1 MSLFLFFMQSVSRSI
16 LGVFICLLVLFFVL
30 PQHGAAQSACKRGR
44 NLNLGT
50 IGVSTLSTGNTG
62 TGNNI
67 NVIYHRCNWT
77 TSPDD
82 ATKTLKGSVTT
93 HFITTEPN
101 VTSISF
107 DFNST
112 SFNNDSLRVNYHG
125 SICNFSF
132 PTSGYTDILNINLPA
147 SLVNTGTLDSVTINY
162 KGIPPSASGQAVGF
176 QRDVDGAN
184 NNYIYTL
191 SESYEDKDWWP
202 CKADMQ
208 DKIDSID
215 INVTVPNNFW
225 VAANGIM
232 IDSAINGGNRSF
244 KFKHRYPIASYLV
257 ALGIAKYKRFN
268 LGNLNVGTKNVPF
281 ILNFFSGKSAALENN
296 ILGVMNDNKAVF
308 DTFNVLYG
316 DYPYANEKTGFY
328 EFGFGG
334 GMEHQT
340 FSGVDG
346 NSLQDNSTL
355 AHELGHQWWGDKVT
369 FATWKDLWLA
379 EGFATYGEVLASE
392 FVPALGTN
400 WVTMLRGYKTAA
412 RNNTSTAIYLSDISN
427 SDAVWKSNNV
437 SAVYD
442 RGCMV
447 ASMLRALLGNEKYFT
462 ACKYYLNDTA
472 IAYKSATT
480 SDLQRHMQA
489 QFGEN
494 MSNFFN
500 EWIYKKGS
508 PRYTINWGNVA
519 KKINIKLSQ
528 TVVSS
533 GTVGTA
539 STFFPMPVVLKI
551 QDTINGLDTTVV
563 IYHKAIDTLIFSGKG
578 IGSFVIG
585 NTISYQLSFT
595 PNKILFDPQSK
606 TMAVGTVSY
615 SAILPVYDIEFFSK
629 KIQNKNL
636 LEISIFSDHN
646 IDRVELQ
653 SSTDGINFTTLG
665 LMQSIAANAKSKQFE
680 LTDENI
686 TFSGIYYRAKV
697 FSMDK
702 SIFSKVIYV
711 DNKANSNRILV
722 SPNPAENFVNVYFE
736 NNKNISTILQ
746 LVKIDGKVLQQQ
758 NTTNNFARFETT
770 NIAKGI
776 YYIRIYQNSKF
787 IGTEKLIVK
796 GVLR

>member
-1 MSLFLFFMQSVSRSI
+1 MNPGI
-16 LGVFICLLVLFFVL
+16 I
-30 PQHGAAQSACKRGR
+30 SA
-44 NLNLGT
+44 T
-50 IGVSTLSTGNTG
+50 TLSTGNTG
-62 TGNNI
+62 TGSNI
-67 NVIYHRCNWT
+67 NVVYHRCNWIAN
-77 TSPDD
+77 PDD

-93 HFITTEPN
+93 HFVTTEPN

-107 DFNST
+107 DFNNT
-112 SFNNDSLRVNYHG
+112 SFNNDSLKVYYHG
-125 SICNFSF
+125 SICNISF
-132 PTSGYTDILNINLPA
+132 PASGYTDILNINLPSNLA
-147 SLVNTGTLDSVTINY
+147 NIGTLDSVTINY

-176 QRDVDGAN
+176 QRDVDGAG

-215 INVTVPNNFW
+215 INVTVPNSFW
-225 VAANGIM
+225 VAANGEM
-232 IDSAINGGNRSF
+232 IDSAINGVNRNF

-268 LGNLNVGTKNVPF
+268 LGTLNVGSKNVPF
-281 ILNFFSGKSAALENN
+281 ILNFFSGKSAALESN

-379 EGFATYGEVLASE
+379 EGFATYSEVLASE
-392 FVPALGTN
+392 FVTALGSN
-400 WVTMLRGYKTAA
+400 WITKLRGYKNAA
-412 RNNTSTAIYLSDISN
+412 RSNTSTAIYLTDISN
-427 SDAVWKSNNV
+427 SDAVWTNNNV

-462 ACKYYLNDTA
+462 ACRNYLNDTA

-480 SDLQRHMQA
+480 SDLQRSMQA

-508 PRYTINWGNVA
+508 PKYTVKWGNVGN
-519 KKINIKLSQ
+519 KINIKLSQ
-528 TVVSS
+528 TVASS
-533 GTVGTA
+533 GAVGVA

-563 IYHKAIDTLIFSGKG
+563 IYHKAIDTLMFSGNG
-578 IGSFVIG
+578 IGSTIIG

-606 TMAVGTVSY
+606 TMAVGSVSY
-615 SAILPVYDIEFFSK
+615 SALLPLDNIELFSK
-629 KIQNKNL
+629 KIQNKNIL
-636 LEISIFSDHN
+636 TINITSNNDN
-646 IDRVELQ
+646 IDKVELQ
-653 SSTDGINFTTLG
+653 KSINGTDFISIGTMQLLATNSNKEQFQMFDVNINF
-665 LMQSIAANAKSKQFE
+665 SK
-680 LTDENI
+680 
-686 TFSGIYYRAKV
+686 TFYRAKIY
-697 FSMDK
+697 SMGRI
-702 SIFSKVIYV
+702 IFSNVVIID
-711 DNKANSNRILV
+711 DNTERNKIIV
-722 SPNPAENFVNVYFE
+722 SPNPAHNFVNVYFE
-736 NNKNISTILQ
+736 NPLHKNTTINLISE
-746 LVKIDGKVLQQQ
+746 DGKILLTKTA
-758 NTTNNFARFETT
+758 NGNNIKFEIV

-776 YYIRIYQNSKF
+776 YF
-787 IGTEKLIVK
+787 IELLSENNFIEAPLQKVVIQ
-796 GVLR
+796 